1 MNGNLTTNNS
11 EAARLKDVLS
21 HFDIKGSFTGY
32 NALKSG
38 NINKTFAVFTT
49 DEKGKTRTYLLQQIN
64 ATVFSDP
71 QTISDNIE
79 GVTSY
84 MFNHLPQSSDKKR
97 LVERIFETKDGKKLY
112 IDNDKCYWRL
122 MSYIYD
128 SVCVNLADAK
138 ILESTG
144 KAFGS
149 FLAQLSEYPIET
161 LKETIPDF
169 HNTPKRVR
177 DLKASYEKDVC
188 GRRAEVDEACRY
200 IFAQEYYINFFEN
213 AYKAGKL
220 PLRVTHND
228 TKCNNVMFDAHT
240 HEPLAVIDLDTV
252 MPGLSLYDF
261 GDLVRTSVS
270 PADED
275 ETDLSKVC
283 VRMDIFRALVRGF
296 LDGAQGCLT
305 KKELELLPFSGE
317 LITFEIGLRFL
328 TDYLNGDNYFKIS
341 RDNHNLDRCRTQ
353 FMLVKRLIEQEKKLK
368 KIVKEFMK

>member
-1 MNGNLTTNNS
+1 MREYVSLDLETTGLEPKNDRII
-11 EAARLKDVLS
+11 E
-21 HFDIKGSFTGY
+21 IG
-32 NALKSG
+32 
-38 NINKTFAVFTT
+38 AVKIT
-49 DEKGKTRTYLLQQIN
+49 DGTVQETYSLL
-64 ATVFSDP
+64 VDP
-71 QTISDNIE
+71 QMKI
-79 GVTSY
+79 
-84 MFNHLPQSSDKKR
+84 P
-97 LVERIFETKDGKKLY
+97 ERI
-112 IDNDKCYWRL
+112 
-122 MSYIYD
+122 
-128 SVCVNLADAK
+128 
-138 ILESTG
+138 
-144 KAFGS
+144 
-149 FLAQLSEYPIET
+149 
-161 LKETIPDF
+161 
-169 HNTPKRVR
+169 
-177 DLKASYEKDVC
+177 
-188 GRRAEVDEACRY
+188 
-200 IFAQEYYINFFEN
+200 
-213 AYKAGKL
+213 
-220 PLRVTHND
+220 THND
-228 TKCNNVMFDAHT
+228 TKLNNVLLDDT
-240 HEPLAVIDLDTV
+240 TGEGICVLDLDTV

>member
-1 MNGNLTTNNS
+1 MESTVKEIAS
-11 EAARLKDVLS
+11 KFCIKDN
-21 HFDIKGSFTGY
+21 FIKAEPFGSGH
-32 NALKSG
+32 
-38 NINKTFAVFTT
+38 IN
-49 DEKGKTRTYLLQQIN
+49 DTYK
-64 ATVFSDP
+64 VVYS
-71 QTISDNIE
+71 
-79 GVTSY
+79 V
-84 MFNHLPQSSDKKR
+84 
-97 LVERIFETKDGKKLY
+97 DGKNVKYIFQKINTKVFRKPENLMENVSRVLDHSAKKLGSLPDSERRCIHLVPTVDGKMYY
-112 IDNDKCYWRL
+112 IDGDECWR
-122 MSYIYD
+122 SYKFIDNACTY
-128 SVCVNLADAK
+128 NT
-138 ILESTG
+138 LETEEQAYQAA
-144 KAFGS
+144 KAFGN
-149 FLAQLSEYPIET
+149 FQMLLADLPGER
-161 LKETIPDF
+161 LHETIPNF
-169 HNTPKRVR
+169 HNTPSRLFDFDEAVR
-177 DLKASYEKDVC
+177 KDVC
-188 GRRAEVDEACRY
+188 GRAETAKNEIRFV
-200 IFAQEYYINFFEN
+200 QEHRWMAPVLIDLMKKGEI
-213 AYKAGKL
+213 
-220 PLRVTHND
+220 PERITHND
-228 TKCNNVMFDAHT
+228 TKLNNVLLDDT
-240 HEPLAVIDLDTV
+240 TGEGICVLDLDTV